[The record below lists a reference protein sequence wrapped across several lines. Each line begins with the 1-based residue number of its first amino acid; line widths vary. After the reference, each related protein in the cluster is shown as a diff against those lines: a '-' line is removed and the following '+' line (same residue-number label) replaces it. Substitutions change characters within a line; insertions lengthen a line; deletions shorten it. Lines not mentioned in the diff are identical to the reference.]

1 VRNLAQAVTA
11 TAKLGEIEK
20 QLSSMKGDGRLFK
33 ARAYVSEQIRQ
44 VKIAS
49 LDAR

>member
-1 VRNLAQAVTA
+1 
-11 TAKLGEIEK
+11 
-20 QLSSMKGDGRLFK
+20 MKGDGRLFK